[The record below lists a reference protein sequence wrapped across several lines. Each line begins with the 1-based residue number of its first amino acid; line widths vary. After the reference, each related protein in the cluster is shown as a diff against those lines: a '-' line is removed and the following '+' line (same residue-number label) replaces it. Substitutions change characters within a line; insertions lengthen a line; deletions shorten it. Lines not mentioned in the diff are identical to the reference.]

1 MADNVVASG
10 NGRVPRSW
18 DDSAEALLKDW
29 RQRTAA
35 ASEAHYKLASA
46 LRRKNLMLGVPVVV
60 FSSSVGTSLFATLAD
75 PNAVIPPAFKIA
87 IGLISLVAAILAALQ
102 TFLRFGERAEKHVVA
117 ADWYAAVR
125 RDIDQLLAL
134 SAKERGTPKS
144 CFDRL
149 RKEMSKVGQQSP
161 EIGDRLWK
169 VMAKKYGVHDSA
181 PATAAG
187 KQRRPLPAPA
197 RTTKS
202 PAVSSDATV
211 PIAQRG

>member
-1 MADNVVASG
+1 MADNVVAKT
-10 NGRVPRSW
+10 NGRVPGSW

-29 RQRTAA
+29 RQRMAA
-35 ASEAHYKLASA
+35 ASEAHYKLASG
-46 LRRKNLMLGVPVVV
+46 LRRNNLMLGVPVVI
-60 FSSSVGTSLFATLAD
+60 FSSCVGTSLFASVAN
-75 PNAVIPPAFKIA
+75 PEAGIPPAFKIA
-87 IGLISLVAAILAALQ
+87 VGSISVVAAILAALQ

-117 ADWYAAVR
+117 ADWYTALR
-125 RDIDQLLAL
+125 RDIEQVLAL

-144 CFDRL
+144 CFDRI
-149 RKEMSKVGQQSP
+149 RKDMSKVGQQSP

-169 VMAKKYGVHDSA
+169 FMAKKYGVHEAA

-187 KQRRPLPAPA
+187 KQRRPIPAPA
-197 RTTKS
+197 RITKS

>member
-1 MADNVVASG
+1 MTDGIVASR
-10 NGRVPRSW
+10 NGRLPVSW

-35 ASEAHYKLASA
+35 ASEAHYKLASG
-46 LRRKNLMLGVPVVV
+46 LRRKNLMLGIPVVI
-60 FSSSVGTSLFATLAD
+60 FSSIVGTSLFATLAH
-75 PNAVIPPAFKIA
+75 PEAGIPPAFKIA
-87 IGLISLVAAILAALQ
+87 IGLISLLAAIFAALQ

-125 RDIDQLLAL
+125 RDVDQLLVL
-134 SAKERGTPKS
+134 SPKERGTPKS

-149 RKEMSKVGQQSP
+149 RKQMSKVGQHSP

-169 VMAKKYGVHDSA
+169 DMAKEYGVHDSVL
-181 PATAAG
+181 ATAGG
-187 KQRRPLPAPA
+187 KQRSPLSTPA
-197 RTTKS
+197 RTTQS
-202 PAVSSDATV
+202 PADSSDATV